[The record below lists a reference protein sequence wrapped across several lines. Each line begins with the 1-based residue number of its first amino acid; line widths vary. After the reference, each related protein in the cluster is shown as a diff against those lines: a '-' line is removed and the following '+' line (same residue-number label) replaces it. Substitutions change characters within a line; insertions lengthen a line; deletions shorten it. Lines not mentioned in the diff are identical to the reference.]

1 MFFVI
6 KFTYFCTFYNFGS
19 YITFLNHSL
28 VKMLFF
34 NVNHY
39 TLCTSLSP
47 GPIFPQTAMTTCCR
61 VVYKSF
67 ISVSGKKCLAFF
79 VKGLFFVWPTLLLV
93 PHHHLHPP
101 LFLSDNFCQSHAGV
115 VGRPA
120 AAAGV
125 GGRPASSWEGACSPL
140 PPHRRTTVIV
150 CNRRG

>member
-1 MFFVI
+1 MKQMFFVI

-79 VKGLFFVWPTLLLV
+79 VKGQFLFDLPFCWCPTTTSTLLCFNQIIFARHV
-93 PHHHLHPP
+93 
-101 LFLSDNFCQSHAGV
+101 Q
-115 VGRPA
+115 
-120 AAAGV
+120 
-125 GGRPASSWEGACSPL
+125 W
-140 PPHRRTTVIV
+140 
-150 CNRRG
+150 